1 MKKKV
6 ILGALYWLINPLLYA
21 QKRLLPFVM
30 FKTQVKKIDEF
41 ISKWVSKPLISLI
54 GKDRW
59 VAFLDAKEAVLYGW
73 LDKSGE
79 RYTMIRRFYKL
90 VYSVLASIGIYL
102 FLIYTNFLWL
112 MGSMPGV
119 DELQNPKLAQAST
132 IVAAD
137 GTTEIGRF
145 YAENREPVS
154 SDKIAPVVFDALIA
168 TEDIRFEEHSGID
181 LRSMGGV
188 LIGLLK
194 GGERGGGSTIT
205 QQLAKNLY
213 NTRKKEM
220 HGLLYHIPGIRTVVY
235 KSKEWITAIQLEK
248 RFSKK
253 EIITMY
259 LNTVSYGNNSYGI
272 KTAAKTFFNKEP
284 IDLAPQEAAVLIGLQ
299 KATTYYNP
307 IRNPER
313 SRGRRNVVLK
323 LMQKKG
329 VLTPEKVDS
338 LVQLPL
344 VLSLNVEEED
354 EIEKDG
360 FGYLKSA
367 IAKFIDNFA
376 KKNDLEIDLY
386 RDGLKIVTTID
397 LRAQELA
404 EESVREHM
412 KVLQKDF
419 ELQWGDKNPWV
430 YESGEEIPGF
440 IEAAAKRTNYYK
452 KLEQKYEG
460 NLDSVNYYMN
470 LKIPMKR
477 FTYEGTDSTFM
488 SHMDSL
494 RYYKKILQCGMM
506 SMNPYTGHIVA
517 WVGGIDY
524 NHFQYDHVR
533 QAKRQPGSTFK
544 PIVYAAAIDG
554 PLNYSPCTTL
564 QDKPISKTFMENGK
578 EVTWQPK
585 NANGMFSNANLTLRQ
600 ALARSIN
607 SIAVQLTESV
617 GYAKVVEYAKKFGI
631 SSPMQAVPSIG
642 LGTSD
647 VSLFEMVGAY
657 SAFVNEGKR
666 VEPMFIKE
674 IQNRNGKVIE
684 AFESEPK
691 DVISPE
697 SAYLMQQML
706 RGNIDDAGGT
716 GQRMRNYWAIFQQ
729 GGQMGGKTGTTSN
742 NSDAWYIGFTKDL
755 VSGVWVGGDDRS
767 IHFKGS
773 MGEGSR
779 SALPIVGLFLDKI
792 YRLNDVNYK
801 PGPFLKPGKMTAK
814 MQSGC
819 SNNDVNASENRSSSD
834 SLTLGGGG
842 LDSLS
847 NQSDTRNTNEYT
859 PNSPNKRVEDPDSVR
874 TNRGNKPITQ
884 SNTRVIEQ
892 PKDAEQGLSRREIRA
907 LRRQEKKNND

>member
-1 MKKKV
+1 
-6 ILGALYWLINPLLYA
+6 
-21 QKRLLPFVM
+21 M
-30 FKTQVKKIDEF
+30 FKTQVTKINEL

-54 GKDRW
+54 GEDRW
-59 VAFLDAKEAVLYGW
+59 TSFVQMKEVVLYGW

-79 RYTMIRRFYKL
+79 KYSTIRQFYKA
-90 VYSVLASIGIYL
+90 VYTILASIGLYL

-119 DELQNPKLAQAST
+119 EELQNPKLAQAST
-132 IVAAD
+132 ILAAD
-137 GTTEIGRF
+137 GETEIGRF
-145 YAENREPVS
+145 YAENREPVA
-154 SDKIAPVVFDALIA
+154 SDEIASVVFDALVA

-188 LIGLLK
+188 LLGLLK

-220 HGLLYHIPGIRTVVY
+220 RGLLYYVPGIRTVVY

-248 RFSKK
+248 RFSKR
-253 EIITMY
+253 EILTMY

-272 KTAAKTFFNKEP
+272 KTAAKTFFNKAP
-284 IDLAPQEAAVLIGLQ
+284 SDLEAQEAAVLVGLQ

-307 IRNPER
+307 VRNPER
-313 SRGRRNVVLK
+313 SRERRNVVLK

-329 VLTPEKVDS
+329 VLTPEKADS

-344 VLSLNVEEED
+344 VLSLNVEED
-354 EIEKDG
+354 EEVEKDG

-367 IAKFIDNFA
+367 VAKYIENYA
-376 KKNDLEIDLY
+376 KENEMEIDLY
-386 RDGLKIVTTID
+386 RDGLEIITTID
-397 LRAQELA
+397 LRLQKLA
-404 EESVREHM
+404 EESVQEHM

-419 ELQWGDKNPWV
+419 ENQWGDKNPWV

-440 IEAAAKRTNYYK
+440 IESAAKRTSYYK
-452 KLEQKYEG
+452 KLVQKYNG

-477 FTYEGTDSTFM
+477 FTYAGTDSTVM

-506 SMNPYTGHIVA
+506 SMDPYTGHIVA

-524 NHFQYDHVR
+524 NHFQYDHVK

-544 PIVYAAAIDG
+544 PFVYAAAIDG
-554 PLNYSPCTTL
+554 PLNYSPCTTV
-564 QDKPISKTFMENGK
+564 QDKAISKTFMENGK

-585 NANGMFSNANLTLRQ
+585 NANGVFSNANLTLRQ
-600 ALARSIN
+600 ALVRSIN
-607 SIAVQLTESV
+607 SVAVQLTESV
-617 GYAKVVEYAKKFGI
+617 GYGTVVEYAKKFGI
-631 SSPMQAVPSIG
+631 KSSMQAVPSIG

-657 SAFVNEGKR
+657 SAFVNEGVR
-666 VEPMFIKE
+666 VEPLFIKE
-674 IQNRNGKVIE
+674 IKNRNGKTIKL
-684 AFESEPK
+684 FESILEK
-691 DVISPE
+691 SISE
-697 SAYLMQQML
+697 ETAYLMQQML

-716 GQRMRNYWAIFQQ
+716 GQRMRNYWAIFQN

-779 SALPIVGLFLDKI
+779 SALPIVGLFLDKV
-792 YRLNDVNYK
+792 YRMNKEDYK
-801 PGPFLKPGKMTAK
+801 PGPFLKPAKMTQK
-814 MQSGC
+814 MLEGC
-819 SNNDVNASENRSSSD
+819 SNNYQSVGDSPSND
-834 SLTLGGGG
+834 SLDVGRSGIDSVSNQFDVKSTDENVPLPSSKSFEEV
-842 LDSLS
+842 DSL
-847 NQSDTRNTNEYT
+847 RL
-859 PNSPNKRVEDPDSVR
+859 KGVR
-874 TNRGNKPITQ
+874 KPVST
-884 SNTRVIEQ
+884 SSTKVIDQTSESE
-892 PKDAEQGLSRREIRA
+892 KNLSRKELRA
-907 LRRQEKKNND
+907 LRRQEKKSNN

>member
-1 MKKKV
+1 
-6 ILGALYWLINPLLYA
+6 
-21 QKRLLPFVM
+21 M
-30 FKTQVKKIDEF
+30 FKTQVTKINEL

-54 GKDRW
+54 GEDRW
-59 VAFLDAKEAVLYGW
+59 TSFVQMKEVVLYGW

-79 RYTMIRRFYKL
+79 KYSTIRQFYKA
-90 VYSVLASIGIYL
+90 VYTILASIGLYL

-119 DELQNPKLAQAST
+119 EELQNPKLAQAST
-132 IVAAD
+132 ILAAD
-137 GTTEIGRF
+137 GKTEIGRF
-145 YAENREPVS
+145 YAENREPVA
-154 SDKIAPVVFDALIA
+154 SDEIASVVFDALVA

-188 LIGLLK
+188 LLGLLK

-220 HGLLYHIPGIRTVVY
+220 RGLLYYVPGIRTVVY

-253 EIITMY
+253 EILTMY

-272 KTAAKTFFNKEP
+272 KTAAKTFFNKAP
-284 IDLAPQEAAVLIGLQ
+284 SDLEAQEAAVLVGLQ

-307 IRNPER
+307 VRNPER
-313 SRGRRNVVLK
+313 SRERRNVVLK

-329 VLTPEKVDS
+329 VLTPEKADS

-344 VLSLNVEEED
+344 VLSLNVEED
-354 EIEKDG
+354 EEVEKDG

-367 IAKFIDNFA
+367 VAKYIENYA
-376 KKNDLEIDLY
+376 KENEMEIDLY
-386 RDGLKIVTTID
+386 RDGLEIITTID
-397 LRAQELA
+397 LRLQKLA
-404 EESVREHM
+404 EESVQEHM

-419 ELQWGDKNPWV
+419 ENQWGDKNPWV

-440 IEAAAKRTNYYK
+440 IESAAKRTSYYK
-452 KLEQKYEG
+452 KLVQKYNG

-477 FTYEGTDSTFM
+477 FTYAGTDSTVM

-506 SMNPYTGHIVA
+506 SMDPYTGHIVA

-524 NHFQYDHVR
+524 NHFQYDHVK

-544 PIVYAAAIDG
+544 PFVYAAAIDG
-554 PLNYSPCTTL
+554 PLNYSPCTTV
-564 QDKPISKTFMENGK
+564 QDKAISKTFMENGK

-585 NANGMFSNANLTLRQ
+585 NANGVFSNANLTLRQ
-600 ALARSIN
+600 ALVRSIN
-607 SIAVQLTESV
+607 SVAVQLTESV
-617 GYAKVVEYAKKFGI
+617 GYGTVVEYAKKFGI
-631 SSPMQAVPSIG
+631 KSSMQAVPSIG

-657 SAFVNEGKR
+657 SAFVNEGVR
-666 VEPMFIKE
+666 VEPLFIKE
-674 IQNRNGKVIE
+674 IKNRNGKTIKL
-684 AFESEPK
+684 FESILEK
-691 DVISPE
+691 SISE
-697 SAYLMQQML
+697 ETAYLMQQML

-716 GQRMRNYWAIFQQ
+716 GQRMRNYWAIFQN

-779 SALPIVGLFLDKI
+779 SALPIVGLFLDKV
-792 YRLNDVNYK
+792 YRMNKEDYK
-801 PGPFLKPGKMTAK
+801 PGPFLKPAKMTQK
-814 MQSGC
+814 MLEGC
-819 SNNDVNASENRSSSD
+819 SNNYQSVGDSPSND
-834 SLTLGGGG
+834 SLDVGRSGIDSVSNQFDVKSTDENVPLPSSKSFEEV
-842 LDSLS
+842 DSL
-847 NQSDTRNTNEYT
+847 RL
-859 PNSPNKRVEDPDSVR
+859 KGVR
-874 TNRGNKPITQ
+874 KPVST
-884 SNTRVIEQ
+884 SSTKVIDQTSESE
-892 PKDAEQGLSRREIRA
+892 KNLSRKELRA
-907 LRRQEKKNND
+907 LRRQEKKSNN

>member
-1 MKKKV
+1 M
-6 ILGALYWLINPLLYA
+6 L
-21 QKRLLPFVM
+21 
-30 FKTQVKKIDEF
+30 KTQVNKLSEF
-41 ISKWVSKPLISLI
+41 ISAKVGKPLVSVI
-54 GKDRW
+54 GEDRW
-59 VAFLDAKEAVLYGW
+59 HLFLEKKEALLYGW
-73 LDKSGE
+73 LDENGQHYSL
-79 RYTMIRRFYKL
+79 IRKFYKI
-90 VYSVLASIGIYL
+90 VYSVFATVGIYL

-132 IVAAD
+132 ILAAD
-137 GTTEIGRF
+137 GITEIGRF

-154 SDKIAPVVFDALIA
+154 TDKIAPVVFDALVA

-220 HGLLYHIPGIRTVVY
+220 RGLLYHIPGIRTIVY

-253 EIITMY
+253 EILTMY

-284 IDLAPQEAAVLIGLQ
+284 LDLEPQEAAVLVGLQ

-307 IRNPER
+307 VRNPER
-313 SRGRRNVVLK
+313 SRERRNVVLK

-329 VLTPEKVDS
+329 VLTPAKVDS

-344 VLSLNVEEED
+344 VLTLNVDED
-354 EIEKDG
+354 EEVEKDG

-367 IAKFIDNFA
+367 VAKFIENYA
-376 KKNDLEIDLY
+376 KENEMEIDLY
-386 RDGLKIVTTID
+386 RDGLKIITTID
-397 LRAQELA
+397 LRAQQLA
-404 EESVREHM
+404 EEAVLEHM

-419 ELQWGDKNPWV
+419 EMQWGDKNPWV

-440 IEAAAKRTNYYK
+440 IETAAKRTTYYK
-452 KLEQKYEG
+452 KLEQKYKG

-470 LKIPMKR
+470 RKIPMKK
-477 FTYEGTDSTFM
+477 FTYEGIDSTTM

-506 SMNPYTGHIVA
+506 SMNPYTGHVVA
-517 WVGGIDY
+517 WVGGVDY
-524 NHFQYDHVR
+524 NHFQYDHVK

-544 PIVYAAAIDG
+544 PFVYAAAIDG
-554 PLNYSPCTTL
+554 PLNYTSCTTI

-578 EVTWQPK
+578 EVTWEPK
-585 NANGMFSNANLTLRQ
+585 NANGTFSNANLTLRQ
-600 ALARSIN
+600 ALVRSIN
-607 SIAVQLTESV
+607 SVAVQLTELV
-617 GYAKVVEYAKKFGI
+617 GYANVVEYAKKFGI
-631 SSPMQAVPSIG
+631 KSSMQAVPSIG

-657 SAFVNEGKR
+657 SAFVNEGIR
-666 VEPMFIKE
+666 AEPLFIKE
-674 IQNRNGKVIE
+674 IKNRNGTSIKT
-684 AFESEPK
+684 FESKLERA
-691 DVISPE
+691 ISE
-697 SAYLMQQML
+697 ETAYIMQQML

-716 GQRMRNYWAIFQQ
+716 GQRMRNYWAIFQG

-779 SALPIVGLFLDKI
+779 SALPIVGLFLDKL
-792 YRLNDVNYK
+792 YRDKSENYK
-801 PGPFLKPGKMTAK
+801 PGPFTKPEKMTEK
-814 MQSGC
+814 MAGGCENNSSG
-819 SNNDVNASENRSSSD
+819 DSEYNMVDD
-834 SLTLGGGG
+834 SLSTEDGG

-847 NQSDTRNTNEYT
+847 TNPDAINPNGGATTLPSVKRSEENDTL
-859 PNSPNKRVEDPDSVR
+859 R
-874 TNRGNKPITQ
+874 TNKDRRSGVSLGSKPT
-884 SNTRVIEQ
+884 ELQ
-892 PKDAEQGLSRREIRA
+892 PSESERNLSRREQRA
-907 LRRQEKKNND
+907 IRRQEKRDKSD

>member
-1 MKKKV
+1 
-6 ILGALYWLINPLLYA
+6 
-21 QKRLLPFVM
+21 M
-30 FKTQVKKIDEF
+30 FKTQIEKINEL
-41 ISKWVSKPLISLI
+41 ISRWVSKPLISLI
-54 GKDRW
+54 GKERW
-59 VAFLDAKEAVLYGW
+59 DAFLEMKERVLYGW

-79 RYTMIRRFYKL
+79 RYTTIRRFYKL
-90 VYSVLASIGIYL
+90 VYTLLASIGIYL

-188 LIGLLK
+188 ILGLLK

-220 HGLLYHIPGIRTVVY
+220 HGLLYYIPGIRTIVY

-307 IRNPER
+307 VRNPDR
-313 SRGRRNVVLK
+313 SLGRRNVVLK

-329 VLTPEKVDS
+329 VLTPEKTDS
-338 LVQLPL
+338 LMQLPL
-344 VLSLNVEEED
+344 TLSLNTEVDD
-354 EIEKDG
+354 EVEKDG

-367 IAKFIDNFA
+367 IAKYIDNYA

-404 EESVREHM
+404 EEAVREHM

-440 IEAAAKRTNYYK
+440 IEAAAKRTSYYK
-452 KLEQKYEG
+452 RLEQKYKG
-460 NLDSVNYYMN
+460 NADSVSYYMN
-470 LKIPMKR
+470 LKIPMRR
-477 FTYEGTDSTFM
+477 FTYEGTDSTMM

-517 WVGGIDY
+517 WVGGVDY
-524 NHFQYDHVR
+524 NHFQYDHVK

-564 QDKPISKTFMENGK
+564 QDKPISKTFIENGK
-578 EVTWQPK
+578 EVTWEPK
-585 NANGMFSNANLTLRQ
+585 NANGTFSNSNLTLRQ
-600 ALARSIN
+600 ALVRSIN

-617 GYAKVVEYAKKFGI
+617 GYTKVIEYARKFGI
-631 SSPMQAVPSIG
+631 SSPMQPVPSIG

-657 SAFVNEGKR
+657 STFVNEGKR
-666 VEPMFIKE
+666 VEPIFIKE
-674 IQNRNGKVIE
+674 IQNRNGKVIKT
-684 AFESEPK
+684 FESEPIE
-691 DVISPE
+691 VISPE

-779 SALPIVGLFLDKI
+779 SALPIVGLFLDKL
-792 YRLNDVNYK
+792 YRSKDGNYK
-801 PGPFLKPGKMTAK
+801 PGAFLKPGKMTDK
-814 MQSGC
+814 MLSGC
-819 SNNDVNASENRSSSD
+819 SDSYINSNENTSSND
-834 SLTLGGGG
+834 SLFYGTNG
-842 LDSLS
+842 LDSVS
-847 NQSDTRNTNEYT
+847 NQSDSRSTNEYAPSST
-859 PNSPNKRVEDPDSVR
+859 NRRVEDVDSSRV
-874 TNRGNKPITQ
+874 NKVSKPISS
-884 SNTRVIEQ
+884 SNTNKVVEQ
-892 PKDAEQGLSRREIRA
+892 PREQEQGLSRREMRA
-907 LRRQEKKNND
+907 LRRQEKRNN